1 MELLQEGTALLRHVD
16 NPYELAHLLCVKPRT
31 ALDAGN
37 GVLAHTALREADEIA
52 RRISATSDSGLARDI
67 DALREAVVHAVKIIE
82 SACERPL
89 PGTG

>member
-67 DALREAVVHAVKIIE
+67 DALREAVGARGRE
-82 SACERPL
+82 N
-89 PGTG
+89 

>member
-1 MELLQEGTALLRHVD
+1 MELVQEGEARLRHVD
-16 NPYELAHLLCVKPRT
+16 NPRELAHLVCVKPRT

-82 SACERPL
+82 SACERLL

>member
-82 SACERPL
+82 SACERLL